1 MSQHDLEHSI
11 RHCYSTWSDRYYTD
25 YYQSDTAYP
34 PVHTNI
40 IRNLLEQS
48 GARSLLD
55 AGCGPASM
63 LRDLN
68 LPNLQR
74 FGFDLTPEMVAE
86 ARRVLYLQQVPPS
99 HVWEGNVLDASA
111 FRCPDAVAPPLFD
124 AAISFGVLPHI
135 PASEDSRVLTHLL
148 SAVRPGG
155 WIACEARNQ
164 LFALFTLNR
173 YTSSLFRQQ
182 LIQVDD
188 LSARLQ
194 DPDEK
199 VALAQALNELDRHF
213 RMDLPP
219 LRKSYADEPSY
230 DEVLS
235 RTHNPFELVAEA
247 QKAGWADVQILFY
260 HYHCLPPMF
269 ESLFPKAFR
278 RESLALENPKDW
290 RGYFMASAFIVL
302 GKRP

>member
-1 MSQHDLEHSI
+1 MTQHSLEQSI
-11 RHCYSTWSDRYYTD
+11 RHCYSTWGDRYYAD

-34 PVHTNI
+34 PVHTDI
-40 IRNLLEQS
+40 IRDLLQQS
-48 GARSLLD
+48 GASSLLD

-86 ARRVLYLQQVPPS
+86 ARRVLALQQVPYN
-99 HVWEGNVLDASA
+99 HVWEGSVLNTHA
-111 FRCPDAVAPPLFD
+111 FRCPDTPDRPLFD
-124 AAISFGVLPHI
+124 AAICFGVLPHI
-135 PASEDSRVLTHLL
+135 PASEDRTVLTHLIN
-148 SAVRPGG
+148 AVRPGG

-173 YTSSLFRQQ
+173 YTRDLFRQQ
-182 LIQVDD
+182 LIHVDD
-188 LSARLQ
+188 LSDRLQ
-194 DPDEK
+194 DPAEK
-199 VALAQALNELDRHF
+199 VALVQALDELDRRF

-219 LRKSYADEPSY
+219 LRKGYTDEPGY

-235 RTHNPFELVAEA
+235 RTHNPFELVADA
-247 QKAGWADVQILFY
+247 QAAGLTDVQTLFY

-269 ESLFPKAFR
+269 ESLLPHAFR

-290 RGYFMASAFIVL
+290 RGYFMASAFIVV